1 MKAKAA
7 DFLVYDEVNQIYRE
21 NPEQAVRDDVEKHYW
36 LHVCRTVAKDWR
48 LYLMLIPMLLVFLF
62 WRYFPMY
69 ELLGCFKVSDEVK
82 PVAEQLFAGFSNF
95 KVLLVG
101 DGSKT
106 TEFWRAMRNTFL
118 LSFYGL
124 CFGFP
129 MPIILALFFNEIK
142 SNIARSVY
150 QVMTYLPKFMSTV
163 VMTSLVTML
172 VKQGS
177 LTSNMGIVS
186 QLLCNLGLISQ
197 EVAQG
202 GLLNQPGFF
211 RAIYQI
217 SGIWKSAGYDSIVF
231 FAAII
236 AISPTSYEAAQIDG
250 AGKMAQMKY
259 VVLPSILSTIVI
271 MLITR
276 IGSLLNIG
284 YEKVLLLYNTN
295 TYVTADVVSTFAQR
309 YGMAGAAKGIASA
322 AEMMNNVVGMLL
334 VIGANTIA
342 RKASD
347 VSLYSSWA
355 VDETRISSFWSN
367 YGKKQ
372 KNTPLRSPE
381 QLREISDYYKLNT
394 KAVDDLVTANAENA
408 PEVSK
413 EELEKYRSKSGLHLP
428 RWLKVVLLKAWF
440 AGAAC
445 FFIFWGLGIYL
456 PNLLDMML
464 VFGISLGLVTDL
476 LVNNVL
482 RFLSTVPGENDEWM
496 MFPKKGMIAFFLN
509 ILYAFV
515 LLFCVYAFYQVINTV
530 IVSVTGRTD
539 TVPLGVEPVLFGLFY
554 MGFDLLFVGM
564 KHLGRR
570 ILADAM
576 ASAKGKEG

>member
-7 DFLVYDEVNQIYRE
+7 DFLIYDEASGLYRE
-21 NPEQAVRDDVEKHYW
+21 SPEQAVRDDVEKHYW
-36 LHVCRTVAKDWR
+36 LHVGRSILKDWR

-69 ELLGCFKVSDEVK
+69 ELLGCFKVSDEVL
-82 PVAEQLFAGFSNF
+82 PVSQQLFSGFSYF
-95 KVLLVG
+95 KRLLVG
-101 DGSKT
+101 GDTLSV
-106 TEFWRAMRNTFL
+106 EFWRAMRNTFI

-150 QVMTYLPKFMSTV
+150 QVLTYLPKFMSTV
-163 VMTSLVTML
+163 VMTSLVVML

-177 LTSNMGIVS
+177 LTSGAGIVS
-186 QLLCNLGLISQ
+186 QALVKLGWVSKNMSD
-197 EVAQG
+197 A
-202 GLLNQPGFF
+202 GLLNNPAFF
-211 RAIYQI
+211 RPIYII
-217 SGIWKSAGYDSIVF
+217 SGIWESAGYDSIVF

-250 AGKMAQMKY
+250 AGKWAQMRY

-309 YGMAGAAKGIASA
+309 YGLAGAAKGIASA

-347 VSLYSSWA
+347 VSLY
-355 VDETRISSFWSN
+355 
-367 YGKKQ
+367 
-372 KNTPLRSPE
+372 
-381 QLREISDYYKLNT
+381 
-394 KAVDDLVTANAENA
+394 
-408 PEVSK
+408 
-413 EELEKYRSKSGLHLP
+413 
-428 RWLKVVLLKAWF
+428 
-440 AGAAC
+440 
-445 FFIFWGLGIYL
+445 
-456 PNLLDMML
+456 
-464 VFGISLGLVTDL
+464 
-476 LVNNVL
+476 
-482 RFLSTVPGENDEWM
+482 
-496 MFPKKGMIAFFLN
+496 
-509 ILYAFV
+509 
-515 LLFCVYAFYQVINTV
+515 
-530 IVSVTGRTD
+530 
-539 TVPLGVEPVLFGLFY
+539 
-554 MGFDLLFVGM
+554 
-564 KHLGRR
+564 
-570 ILADAM
+570 
-576 ASAKGKEG
+576 